1 MTNDNVT
8 QGAGGSE
15 KLQQIASTDRR
26 NSNTTINVT
35 NKPFRVENESH
46 SRLPRNPKNERMKRQ
61 YSDFLKHAD
70 GKAEQ
75 TIRQVD
81 KAIQRY
87 EVFTSQADFGSF
99 NQQRA
104 RAFKEELAG
113 QNLAKATIL
122 STVTSLKRFFGWLAV
137 QPGFKQKISLS
148 DVEFLSLSDKDIRAA
163 KAPADRAIPTLE
175 QVLHVVETM
184 PAYTAIEKR
193 NRALVA
199 FIALTG
205 TRDGAAVTLRLKH
218 FDPARNLVI
227 QNPNE
232 VKTKFSKRICA
243 FLLPVEDRLKAIFL
257 DWVQYLKT
265 ELLFGN
271 DDPLFPKTKM
281 AQDENDCFKTDGL
294 SRDFWA
300 NATPVRDI
308 FKAAFQATGLPYY
321 SPHTFRHMIV
331 SEMYRRR
338 LSIVQF
344 KAWSQ
349 SLGHEGAM
357 TTLTSYGTLSL
368 EEQGRLIS
376 DNTSVNDELL
386 QQAAQLL
393 HSLKKSG
400 TSA

>member
-1 MTNDNVT
+1 MM
-8 QGAGGSE
+8 
-15 KLQQIASTDRR
+15 
-26 NSNTTINVT
+26 
-35 NKPFRVENESH
+35 
-46 SRLPRNPKNERMKRQ
+46 PRNPKNERLKRQ
-61 YSDFLKHAD
+61 YAEFLKHAD

-75 TIRQVD
+75 TIRQVE

-87 EVFTSQADFGSF
+87 EAFTGQADFGSF

-137 QPGFKQKISLS
+137 QPGYKSKINLS
-148 DVEFLSLSDKDIRAA
+148 DVEFLSLSDKDVRAA
-163 KAPADRAIPTLE
+163 KAPTDRANPTLE
-175 QVLHVVETM
+175 QVLHVVESMT
-184 PAYTAIEKR
+184 ADTAIEKR

-199 FIALTG
+199 YVALTG

-232 VKTKFSKRICA
+232 VNTKSSKRISA
-243 FLLPVEDRLKAIFL
+243 FLLPVDDRLKAIFL

-265 ELLFGN
+265 DQLFGN

-281 AQDENDCFKTDGL
+281 AQDENDCFKADGL
-294 SRDFWA
+294 SQDFWA

-308 FKAAFQATGLPYY
+308 FKAAFQAAGLPCY

-331 SEMYRRR
+331 SEMYRRE
-338 LSIVQF
+338 LSVAEF

-349 SLGHEGAM
+349 NLGHESAM
-357 TTLTSYGTLSL
+357 TTLNSYGKLSL
-368 EEQGRLIS
+368 HEQEKLIVES
-376 DNTSVNDELL
+376 VQPKTSRED
-386 QQAAQLL
+386 
-393 HSLKKSG
+393 LKALAKAMKLIQSQDCQ
-400 TSA
+400 TP

>member
-1 MTNDNVT
+1 MM
-8 QGAGGSE
+8 
-15 KLQQIASTDRR
+15 
-26 NSNTTINVT
+26 
-35 NKPFRVENESH
+35 
-46 SRLPRNPKNERMKRQ
+46 PRNPKNERLKRQ
-61 YSDFLKHAD
+61 YADFLKHAD

-75 TIRQVD
+75 TIRQVE

-87 EVFTSQADFGSF
+87 EAFTAHADFGNF

-122 STVTSLKRFFGWLAV
+122 SNVTSLKRFFGWLAV
-137 QPGFKQKISLS
+137 QPGYKSKISLS

-163 KAPADRAIPTLE
+163 KAPADRAIPTPE

-184 PAYTAIEKR
+184 PAETAIEKR

-218 FDPARNLVI
+218 FDPARNLII

-232 VKTKFSKRICA
+232 VETKFSKRICA
-243 FLLPVEDRLKAIFL
+243 FLLPVDDRLKTIFL
-257 DWVQYLKT
+257 DWVQYLKADQ
-265 ELLFGN
+265 LFGN

-281 AQDENDCFKTDGL
+281 ALDENDCFKADGL

-308 FKAAFQATGLPYY
+308 FKAAFQAAGLPYY

-331 SEMYRRR
+331 SEMYRRK
-338 LSIVQF
+338 LSIAQC

-349 SLGHEGAM
+349 NLGHEGAM
-357 TTLTSYGTLSL
+357 TTLTSYGTLSV
-368 EEQGRLIS
+368 EEQGQLIS
-376 DNTSVNDELL
+376 SSLETPQNSPVTKADLAELL
-386 QQAAQLL
+386 ASAGLL
-393 HSLKKSG
+393 SPTKSANPAPAEEVVK
-400 TSA
+400 T

>member
-1 MTNDNVT
+1 MT
-8 QGAGGSE
+8 
-15 KLQQIASTDRR
+15 
-26 NSNTTINVT
+26 
-35 NKPFRVENESH
+35 
-46 SRLPRNPKNERMKRQ
+46 PRNTKNERLKRQ

-75 TIRQVD
+75 TIRQVE

-87 EVFTSQADFGSF
+87 EAFTAQADFVTF

-104 RAFKEELAG
+104 KGFKEELAG

-137 QPGFKQKISLS
+137 QPGYKSKINLS
-148 DVEFLSLSDKDIRAA
+148 DIEFLSLSDKDIRAA

-175 QVLHVVETM
+175 QVLRVVQTM
-184 PAYTAIEKR
+184 PAATATEKR

-218 FDPARNLVI
+218 FDPARNLII
-227 QNPNE
+227 QNPKE
-232 VKTKFSKRICA
+232 VKTKFSKRISA
-243 FLLPVEDRLKAIFL
+243 FLLPVDDSLKTIFL

-265 ELLFGN
+265 DLLFGN

-281 AQDENDCFKTDGL
+281 ALDENDCFKADGL
-294 SRDFWA
+294 SRQFWA

-308 FKAAFQATGLPYY
+308 FKAAFQAAGLPYY

-331 SEMYRRR
+331 SEMYRRQ
-338 LSIVQF
+338 LSIAEF

-349 SLGHEGAM
+349 SLGHESAL

-368 EEQGRLIS
+368 QEQGRLIAGS
-376 DNTSVNDELL
+376 AQNI
-386 QQAAQLL
+386 QQQPLTKADLIEAL
-393 HSLKKSG
+393 G
-400 TSA
+400 AIRGGA